1 MDKLR
6 KKVIKYFIICTVAIY
21 IAESVST
28 VIFDI
33 IMEKVLTPKY
43 SSAPTPLPVFLM
55 VFLSVLFSVLILTA
69 GALVFYKLLKKAV
82 EEESNRRTSEQNI
95 LYSCIA
101 HDLKTPMTSVQG
113 FAAALRDGRIK
124 EEEKDEIC
132 DIIYMKTKHMNEL
145 VDTLSA
151 YSKLGTEV
159 FKLNLEETN
168 ICTLVRD
175 TAAMNYSDFESK
187 GIEMS
192 IDIPDEPFIC
202 YLDKKEFTRAVNNII
217 VNACKH
223 NDSGCQVLIR
233 VHSEN
238 EHTYITVADT
248 GALIPDEILP
258 TLFDPFVCGNAS
270 RTIGTGSGL
279 GLAVSARVSEKH
291 GIKLSYRTDIDGY
304 TKGFVFSIPK
314 R

>member
-6 KKVIKYFIICTVAIY
+6 KKIIKYFIICTVAIY
-21 IAESVST
+21 IAESAST
-28 VIFDI
+28 IIFDI
-33 IMEKVLTPKY
+33 IMENVLAPKY
-43 SSAPTPLPVFLM
+43 SSDPSALSVYLM

-69 GALVFYKLLKKAV
+69 GALVFYKLVKKAV
-82 EEESNRRTSEQNI
+82 EEESYRRAAEQNI

-124 EEEKDEIC
+124 EDEKSEIC
-132 DIIYMKTKHMNEL
+132 DIIYMKTKHLNEL
-145 VDTLSA
+145 VETLSA
-151 YSKLGTEV
+151 YSKLGTED

-187 GIEMS
+187 GIEMV

-202 YLDKKEFTRAVNNII
+202 SLDKKEFTRAVNNII

-233 VHSEN
+233 VHSGN
-238 EHTYITVADT
+238 GHTYITVADT
-248 GALIPDEILP
+248 GALIPDNILP

-270 RTIGTGSGL
+270 RTSGTGSGL

-291 GIKLSYRTDIDGY
+291 GMKLSYRTDIKGY
-304 TKGFVFSIPK
+304 TKGFIFSIAGK
-314 R
+314 